1 MTNVIITVV
10 LLLGNGIFV
19 GGEFALI
26 ASRRTALEPL
36 AATSRRARW
45 ALSAMNQIPLMIAG
59 AQLGITICSL
69 GLGAIAEPAL
79 AHLLE
84 GPFEAIGMPEKAIH
98 PVAFV
103 LALGVV
109 VFLHTVIGEMV
120 PKNITLAG
128 PERAALILGPFMLA
142 FCTATKPLLN
152 AMRWAARMVLK
163 IWSIEATDSVKTV
176 FTAEELAGMV
186 TQARSEGLLGTEQYA
201 RIRAALE
208 LHERTAGDTLRPWSS
223 VTTIADDVSPATVEA
238 VATRTGR
245 SRFPVVQRETRR
257 VLGFVHVKDILGYG
271 AERRTMPIPPE
282 IIRPL
287 AVVAPERSLGD
298 LLLVMRR
305 DRLHIVLVSDG
316 RRPLGVITLDDVIHA
331 VVGEPAHPVQ
341 PPAVA
346 QPRDAGVSH
355 R

>member
-1 MTNVIITVV
+1 MTELRVTVA
-10 LLLGNGIFV
+10 LLIGNGLFV

-36 AATSRRARW
+36 AATSKRARW
-45 ALSAMNQIPLMIAG
+45 ALAAMSQIPLMIAG

-69 GLGAIAEPAL
+69 GLGALAEPAL
-79 AHLLE
+79 AHFLE
-84 GPFEAIGMPEKAIH
+84 GPFHEVGLPENAVH

-103 LALGVV
+103 LALSIV

-152 AMRWAARMVLK
+152 AMRWAARVVLK

-186 TQARSEGLLGTEQYA
+186 TQARAEGLLGTEQFA
-201 RIRAALE
+201 RIHAALE
-208 LHERTAGDTLRPWSS
+208 LHGRTASDTLRPWSS
-223 VTTIADDVSPATVEA
+223 VTTIGDDISPATLEM

-257 VLGFVHVKDILGYG
+257 VLGFVHVKDILGY
-271 AERRTMPIPPE
+271 ATERRTRPIPPE

-287 AVVAPERSLGD
+287 AVVSPDRSLAD
-298 LLLVMRR
+298 LLLMMRR

-316 RRPLGVITLDDVIHA
+316 RRPLGVITLDDVVHA
-331 VVGEPAHPVQ
+331 VVGEPGHILPTPVA
-341 PPAVA
+341 PSRTV
-346 QPRDAGVSH
+346 G
-355 R
+355 

>member
-1 MTNVIITVV
+1 MTELLVTVA
-10 LLLGNGIFV
+10 LLIGNGLFV

-26 ASRRTALEPL
+26 ASRRTVLEPL
-36 AATSRRARW
+36 AATSKRARW
-45 ALSAMNQIPLMIAG
+45 ALAAMSQIPLMIAG

-69 GLGAIAEPAL
+69 GLGALAEPAL
-79 AHLLE
+79 AHFLE
-84 GPFEAIGMPEKAIH
+84 IPFHALGLPENAVH
-98 PVAFV
+98 PVAFL
-103 LALGVV
+103 LALAIVV
-109 VFLHTVIGEMV
+109 YLHTVIGEMV

-128 PERAALILGPFMLA
+128 PEKAALILGPFMLA

-152 AMRWAARMVLK
+152 AMRWAARVVLK

-186 TQARSEGLLGTEQYA
+186 TQARAEGLLGTEQYA
-201 RIRAALE
+201 RIHAALE
-208 LHERTAGDTLRPWSS
+208 LHGKTAADTLRPWSS

-257 VLGFVHVKDILGYG
+257 VLGFVHVKDILGY
-271 AERRTMPIPPE
+271 ATERRTRPIPAE

-287 AVVAPERSLGD
+287 AVVSPERSLAD
-298 LLLVMRR
+298 LLLMMRR

-316 RRPLGVITLDDVIHA
+316 RRPLGVITLDDVVHA
-331 VVGEPAHPVQ
+331 VVGEPGHPIL
-341 PPAVA
+341 PTPTA
-346 QPRDAGVSH
+346 QPRTVG
-355 R
+355 

>member
-1 MTNVIITVV
+1 VIEVAKVLVTIL
-10 LLLGNGIFV
+10 LLLGNGVFV

-36 AATSRRARW
+36 AATSKRARW

-69 GLGAIAEPAL
+69 GLGALAEPAL
-79 AHLLE
+79 AHVLE
-84 GPFEAIGMPEKAIH
+84 GPFTALGLPDDMLH

-103 LALGVV
+103 LALVIV
-109 VFLHTVIGEMV
+109 VFLHTVVGEMV

-128 PERAALILGPFMLA
+128 PERTALILGPFMLA

-152 AMRWAARMVLK
+152 AMRWASRTVLK
-163 IWSIEATDSVKTV
+163 LWKIEATDSVKTV

-186 TQARSEGLLGTEQYA
+186 TQARSEGLLGSEQYA
-201 RIRAALE
+201 RIHAALG
-208 LHERTAGDTLRPWSS
+208 LNDRTAADTLRPWSG
-223 VTTIADDVSPATVEA
+223 VTTVADDVSPATIEA
-238 VATRTGR
+238 ISTRTGR

-257 VLGFVHVKDILGYG
+257 VLGFVHVKDILGYAAG
-271 AERRTMPIPPE
+271 QRRLPIPAE

-287 AVVAPERSLGD
+287 AVVPPERTLAD
-298 LLLVMRR
+298 LLLTMRR

-331 VVGEPAHPVQ
+331 VVGEPAHGLA
-341 PPAVA
+341 PARSA
-346 QPRDAGVSH
+346 S
-355 R
+355 

>member
-1 MTNVIITVV
+1 MTELVVTVV
-10 LLLGNGIFV
+10 LLIGNALFV

-36 AATSRRARW
+36 AATSQRARL

-79 AHLLE
+79 AHLIV
-84 GPFEAIGMPEKAIH
+84 GPFEWIGMPERAVH

-109 VFLHTVIGEMV
+109 VFLHTVVGEMV

-128 PERAALILGPFMLA
+128 PERSALILGPFMLA
-142 FCTATKPLLN
+142 FCTATKPVLN
-152 AMRWAARMVLK
+152 AMRWASRHILALWK
-163 IWSIEATDSVKTV
+163 IEATEAVKTV

-201 RIRAALE
+201 RIHAALG
-208 LHERTAGDTLRPWSS
+208 LNDQTAADTLRPWSG
-223 VTTIADDVSPATVEA
+223 VTTVADDVSPATLEA
-238 VATRTGR
+238 VATRSGR

-257 VLGFVHVKDILGYG
+257 VLGFVHIKDILGYD
-271 AERRTMPIPPE
+271 ATQRRFPISPE
-282 IIRPL
+282 VIRPL
-287 AVVAPERSLGD
+287 AVIPPDRTLAE
-298 LLLVMRR
+298 LLLTMRR
-305 DRLHIVLVSDG
+305 DRHHIILVSDG
-316 RRPLGVITLDDVIHA
+316 RVPLGVVTLDDVLHA
-331 VVGEPAHPVQ
+331 VVGEPAAAPVL
-341 PPAVA
+341 
-346 QPRDAGVSH
+346 RS
-355 R
+355 

>member
-1 MTNVIITVV
+1 MTKILVTI
-10 LLLGNGIFV
+10 LLLIGNGVFV

-36 AATSRRARW
+36 AATSRPARW

-59 AQLGITICSL
+59 AQLGITVCSL

-79 AHLLE
+79 AHVLE
-84 GPFEAIGMPEKAIH
+84 GPFGALGLPEDMLH
-98 PVAFV
+98 PVSFV
-103 LALGVV
+103 LALIVV
-109 VFLHTVIGEMV
+109 VYLHTVIGEMV

-152 AMRWAARMVLK
+152 AMRWASRTVLK
-163 IWSIEATDSVKTV
+163 LWKVEATDAVKTV

-201 RIRAALE
+201 RIHAALG
-208 LHERTAGDTLRPWSS
+208 LNDRTAADTLRPWSG
-223 VTTIADDVSPATVEA
+223 VTTVAEDVSPATIEA
-238 VATRTGR
+238 ISTRTGR

-257 VLGFVHVKDILGYG
+257 VLGFVHVKDILGYAAG
-271 AERRTMPIPPE
+271 QRRLPIPSD

-287 AVVAPERSLGD
+287 AVVPPERTLAD
-298 LLLVMRR
+298 LLLAMRR

-331 VVGEPAHPVQ
+331 VVGEPGHAL
-341 PPAVA
+341 A
-346 QPRDAGVSH
+346 
-355 R
+355 